1 MTGLGADRAAANAV
15 GGGASGFTAQRTL
28 PVFAAVR
35 ISSEFTGNSHLKT
48 RLGHSFARNPGQQG
62 GNTGHAFGVARR
74 VQLSCVH
81 LKGGANRGECI
92 RGDGDFSSVTPGMD
106 CSSAA

>member
-1 MTGLGADRAAANAV
+1 
-15 GGGASGFTAQRTL
+15 
-28 PVFAAVR
+28 AVR

>member
-1 MTGLGADRAAANAV
+1 SLTAVFDRRRF
-15 GGGASGFTAQRTL
+15 SYRLRHLTQRTL